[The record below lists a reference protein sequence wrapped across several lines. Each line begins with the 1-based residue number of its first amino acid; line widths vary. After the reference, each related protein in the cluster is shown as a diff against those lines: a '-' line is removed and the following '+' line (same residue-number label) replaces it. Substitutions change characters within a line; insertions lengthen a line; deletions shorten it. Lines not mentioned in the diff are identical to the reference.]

1 MSQSKERE
9 TSWQVDFGGKAE
21 KQVKKLPPDIRD
33 IVFYLKYRMEQDGP
47 ERTEWR
53 NYGIIVNAKDVHHC
67 HLSNNRPRYVAVWKV
82 LSREEQVI
90 EIRFVGPHGSVDYS
104 RFK

>member
-1 MSQSKERE
+1 M
-9 TSWQVDFGGKAE
+9 
-21 KQVKKLPPDIRD
+21 
-33 IVFYLKYRMEQDGP
+33 
-47 ERTEWR
+47 
-53 NYGIIVNAKDVHHC
+53 IVNAKDVHHC

-104 RFK
+104 LFK